1 MTRPDVSIV
10 ILTYRRRREVT
21 RLLAALQEL
30 DDPGL
35 EIVVVDNG
43 SDDGTADAVRAGW
56 PGVRLVALPENI
68 GIAGRNR
75 GIAAARGDIV
85 ITLDDDM
92 CELDPAVPP
101 LVRERFA
108 AEPRLAALCFRITW
122 PGSDRVR
129 DWVHR
134 PAPEEAAD
142 TVFPTYEIAEGAV
155 AWRAAALREVGLFR
169 EDLFISHE
177 GLDLSL
183 RLWNAGWEVVYDGRL
198 RVAHDQAPGGRQPW
212 RRYYY
217 DTRNLFWIAT
227 LHWPA
232 GYGTAYLARSLAAM
246 AAYSLR
252 DRRCG
257 VWLRAVRDGLRAVPR
272 LRRERRP
279 LPPAVMERIRAMDRR
294 RPGFL
299 RLAWR
304 RLRGRD
310 FTME

>member
-1 MTRPDVSIV
+1 VSRPDISAVV
-10 ILTYRRRREVT
+10 LTYRRREEVT
-21 RLLAALQEL
+21 RLLGALHRL

-35 EIVVVDNG
+35 EIIVVDNG
-43 SDDGTADAVRAGW
+43 SDDGTAAAVAEQW
-56 PGVRLVALPENI
+56 PDVRLVALPENT
-68 GIAGRNR
+68 GVAGRNR
-75 GIAAARGDIV
+75 GIEQARGDIV

-92 CELDPAVPP
+92 GAPDADALA
-101 LVRERFA
+101 LLRKRFA
-108 AEPRLAALCFRITW
+108 AEPDLAALCFRITW

-134 PAPEEAAD
+134 PPPEVAAD
-142 TVFPTYEIAEGAV
+142 TTFPTYEIAEGAV

-183 RLWNAGWEVVYDGRL
+183 RLWEAGWRVAYDGRL
-198 RVAHDQAPGGRQPW
+198 RVSHDQAAGGRLPW
-212 RRYYY
+212 RRHYY

-232 GYGTAYLARSLAAM
+232 GYGAAYLARSLAAM
-246 AAYSLR
+246 AVYSLR
-252 DRRCG
+252 DHCPG
-257 VWLRAVRDGLRAVPR
+257 VWWRAVRDGLRAVPR

-279 LPPAVMERIRAMDRR
+279 LSPRTMARIREMDRR

-304 RLRGRD
+304 RLRRRGFSLD
-310 FTME
+310 